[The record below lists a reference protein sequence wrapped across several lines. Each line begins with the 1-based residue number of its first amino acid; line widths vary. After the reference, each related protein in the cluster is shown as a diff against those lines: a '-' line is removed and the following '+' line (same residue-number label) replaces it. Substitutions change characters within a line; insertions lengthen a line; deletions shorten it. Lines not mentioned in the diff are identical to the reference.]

1 MELRAD
7 DSTRKASFIRGDQR
21 IAAITTDE
29 LIAKE
34 AKYHKTCCRDYTQ
47 VNYKVVKDYQSNED
61 EPFDAV
67 KDILFDLYDLPD
79 VIEYAILRHSKTI

>member
-7 DSTRKASFIRGDQR
+7 DSIRKASLLRGDHR
-21 IAAITTDE
+21 IAAITMDD

-34 AKYHKTCCRDYTQ
+34 AKYHKTCYRDYTR

-61 EPFDAV
+61 ERFDAV
-67 KDILFDLYDLPD
+67 KDILFDLYDSP
-79 VIEYAILRHSKTI
+79 